1 MAVKKSELYSMLFE
15 ACNKLRGGVEPARYK
30 DYVLILLFF
39 KYVSDRYKGEK
50 FGTFKV
56 EENYTF
62 DDLVRVKYTS
72 DIGERVDKIIA
83 HFLEANNLQGSLPD
97 VSFNNHDE
105 LGTGKELVDKVSGL
119 IAVFEN
125 PAIDFRSN
133 RASGDDIIGDA
144 YEYFMMKFAQESG
157 KSKGQFYT
165 PSEVS
170 RIIARLIGIGDIR
183 PTKEKSSWT
192 LYDPAAGSGS
202 LLIRAADEAPTD
214 SQGNSIVMIRGQEK
228 DNSTAGL
235 AKMNFVLHQKG
246 DAIIERGNT
255 LAAPAYTDH
264 DQLGKFDF
272 IVMNPPFSDKSWSDG
287 IDLPNDKYKRFSNYA
302 IPPLKNGDYAWF
314 LHVLKSLKSDGRA
327 GIILPHGVLFRG
339 NSEET
344 IRKKII
350 EKHFI
355 KGIVSL
361 PPNLFYGTGIPAC
374 ILIIDKSDAEERD
387 GIFLIDASQD
397 FKKDGNKNRL
407 REQDIEKIVRVFLAQ
422 EEIEGYSRYVKLDE
436 ILEDNEG
443 NLNISRYIQR
453 PSKDLP
459 QSIAAHLNGGIP
471 GTDIA
476 TLDVLWQISPE
487 LQDIV
492 FTRLDA
498 VHDTFT
504 LALPSDEIE
513 AVIRNNDEVQK
524 VVKAEGEALFSY
536 WKDAVKEPLLSIN
549 AESEPKQIVRNISSR
564 LLNEYQDAVLV
575 DAYDAYDCLLNYWN
589 EKLQDDVYAI
599 KSSGYEAGRD
609 IEYVYGTKKVKEN
622 GQTLTVEDKSKVKS
636 FDGLII
642 PREII
647 ESTYFSEELA
657 EINTLL
663 DEAEQINAKL
673 DEIREEE
680 SGDEGLFDEV
690 LNEAGD
696 AIPKAKLNERIKDL
710 DGKRTS
716 PEIAVLNQLIKLFDE
731 GDTNKMEDVLESH
744 PEIDDEVLRN
754 KNGEIGKGKL
764 KAALKAAERSAPVPE
779 NYLDEYNVLI
789 SYRDRLSLKDT
800 AEKAAKEKRKDLDL
814 LVEEKYSRLT
824 IDEIKTLLFDKKWM
838 PRLQADV
845 SNEVDAVVRSLTSRL
860 ISIARRY
867 EHTLGEVEAKVDA
880 SRAAARNALERMGYT
895 W

>member
-50 FGTFKV
+50 FGAFKV

-62 DDLVRVKYTS
+62 DDLKKIKYTS
-72 DIGERVDKIIA
+72 DIGERVDTIIA

-105 LGTGKELVDKVSGL
+105 LGNGKELVDKVSGL

-125 PAIDFRSN
+125 PAIDFRTN

-170 RIIARLIGIGDIR
+170 RIIARLIGIGDIK
-183 PTKEKSSWT
+183 PTKEKNSWT

-214 SQGNSIVMIRGQEK
+214 SRGHSIVSIRGQEK

-235 AKMNFVLHQKG
+235 AKMNFVLHQKD
-246 DAIIERGNT
+246 DAVIERGNT

-264 DQLGKFDF
+264 DQLAKFDF

-287 IDLPNDKYKRFSNYA
+287 IDLPDDTYKRFSGYA

-314 LHVLKSLKSDGRA
+314 LHVLKSLKSNGRA

-350 EKHFI
+350 SKHFI
-355 KGIVSL
+355 KGIISL

-374 ILIIDKSDAEERD
+374 IIIIDKRDTEERK
-387 GIFLIDASQD
+387 GIFLIDASQG

-422 EEIEGYSRYVKLDE
+422 EEIEGYSRFVEFDK
-436 ILEDNEG
+436 ILQDNEG
-443 NLNISRYIQR
+443 NLNISRYVQR
-453 PSKDLP
+453 PSKTLP
-459 QSIAAHLNGGIP
+459 QNIAAHLNGGVP
-471 GTDIA
+471 GSDIA
-476 TLDVLWQISPE
+476 TLHVLWKISPE
-487 LQDIV
+487 LQEVI
-492 FTRLDA
+492 FSNLDPI
-498 VHDTFT
+498 HDTFM

-513 AVIRNNDEVQK
+513 DVIRQNNEIQK
-524 VVKAEGEALFSY
+524 VVEAESQALFAC
-536 WKDAVKEPLLSIN
+536 WKDSAKESLLNIDTKT
-549 AESEPKQIVRNISSR
+549 EPKQLIRNISSK
-564 LLNEYQDAVLV
+564 LLSEYQDAVLV
-575 DAYDAYDCLLNYWN
+575 DAYDVYDCLLNYWN

-599 KSSGYEAGRD
+599 KASGYEAGRE

-622 GQTLTVEDKSKVKS
+622 GQTITVEDKSKMKS

-642 PREII
+642 PRDII

-657 EINTLL
+657 EINALL
-663 DEAEQINAKL
+663 DEAEQISAKL

-680 SGDEGLFDEV
+680 SCDEGLLTEV

-696 AIPKAKLNERIKDL
+696 AIPKAKLNARIKEL
-710 DGKRTS
+710 DGIRTS
-716 PEIAVLNQLIKLFDE
+716 SEIAVLNQLIRLLDE
-731 GDTNKMEDVLESH
+731 GNTSQMEDVLTSH
-744 PEIDDEVLRN
+744 SEINDEALRN
-754 KNGEIGKGKL
+754 KNGTFGKAKL
-764 KAALKAAERSAPVPE
+764 KAALKEAEQNAPVPE
-779 NYLDEYNVLI
+779 IYLDEYDALI
-789 SYRDRLSLKDT
+789 SYRDRLALKDD
-800 AEKAAKEKRKDLDL
+800 AEKVAKEKRKELDA
-814 LVEEKYSRLT
+814 LVEEKYGELT

-838 PRLQADV
+838 PHLQTNI
-845 SNEVDAVVRSLTSRL
+845 SNEVDAVVRLLTSRL
-860 ISIARRY
+860 IAIARRY
-867 EHTLGEVEAKVDA
+867 EHTLGEIETKVDA
-880 SRAAARNALERMGYT
+880 SRAAVRDALERMGYT